1 MMATSTA
8 SEPVGARDARRRPAA
23 RMLAAVRFVLLVVG
37 ALVALVPFYYMIIGA
52 LQTKR
57 DTSLIGLLPLPGNL
71 TFDNFA
77 EINESINLVRSLGNS
92 LIMTAGVVGCT
103 LVFGL
108 LVGYALAVLS
118 FRGQGLVFALVLLV
132 QAIPF
137 QLLMIPLYVMV
148 VRYFNLADTY
158 VGMILPFAINSVAV
172 LIFRQY
178 FLQIPKEIFDA
189 ARIDGA
195 SELRI
200 LRSVAVPLVRP
211 AVLTAMLVTFI
222 GPWNEFLWPFL
233 VTKDGA
239 MQPLAVSLANFSQSN
254 GSFLANPMGAVLAGA
269 CVLAVPVVV
278 LFLLFQRHFTSANL
292 GSAIK
297 G

>member
-1 MMATSTA
+1 MTTSTQMTA
-8 SEPVGARDARRRPAA
+8 STPRAERPARRIGVIGV
-23 RMLAAVRFVLLVVG
+23 LRFALLLVG
-37 ALVALVPFYYMIIGA
+37 ALLALVPFYYMVIGA
-52 LQTKR
+52 LQKER
-57 DTSLIGLLPLPGNL
+57 DTSPLGLLPLPGNL
-71 TFDNFA
+71 TMNNFI
-77 EINESINLVRSLGNS
+77 EINESVNLLGSLLNS
-92 LIMTAGVVGCT
+92 LIFTIGVVGCT

-118 FRGQGLVFALVLLV
+118 FRGRGVVFALVLLV
-132 QAIPF
+132 QTIPF

-148 VRYFNLADTY
+148 VRYFGLADSFI
-158 VGMILPFAINSVAV
+158 GMILPFAINSVAV

-178 FLQIPKEIFDA
+178 FLQIPRDVFDA

-200 LRSVAVPLVRP
+200 LVLIAVPLVRP

-233 VTKDGA
+233 VTKDA
-239 MQPLAVSLANFSQSN
+239 SKQTLAVSLANFSQTN
-254 GSFLANPMGAVLAGA
+254 GAFLDNPMGAVLAGA

-278 LFLLFQRHFTSANL
+278 LFLLFQRNFTSANL

>member
-1 MMATSTA
+1 M
-8 SEPVGARDARRRPAA
+8 
-23 RMLAAVRFVLLVVG
+23 
-37 ALVALVPFYYMIIGA
+37 
-52 LQTKR
+52 
-57 DTSLIGLLPLPGNL
+57 
-71 TFDNFA
+71 
-77 EINESINLVRSLGNS
+77 
-92 LIMTAGVVGCT
+92 
-103 LVFGL
+103 
-108 LVGYALAVLS
+108 
-118 FRGQGLVFALVLLV
+118 VLLV

-148 VRYFNLADTY
+148 VRYLNLADNY
-158 VGMILPFAINSVAV
+158 LGMILPFAINSVAV

-178 FLQIPKEIFDA
+178 FLQIPKENFDA

-195 SELRI
+195 GELRI

-233 VTKDGA
+233 VTKNGA

-254 GSFLANPMGAVLAGA
+254 GIFVDNPMGAVLAGA

-278 LFLLFQRHFTSANL
+278 LFLLFQRQFTSANL